1 MIIIERLEEL
11 LKLRKISKRDFL
23 EKIEMNKNQIA
34 LWKQGRSLP
43 KRAVINEIAAL
54 LEVDP
59 EYLTGESDII
69 KKDVPVEYTEQE
81 TQLIEIFR
89 STTERGRLKMIA
101 AIMQIAE
108 EIEKEL
114 ESKSDNIKIG

>member
-34 LWKQGRSLP
+34 LWKQGKSLP
-43 KRAVINEIAAL
+43 KKAVINEIAAL
-54 LEVDP
+54 LDVDP

-69 KKDVPVEYTEQE
+69 KKDVPIEYTEQE
-81 TQLIEIFR
+81 TELIDIFR
-89 STTERGRLKMIA
+89 STTEKGRLKMIA

>member
-1 MIIIERLEEL
+1 MEFTDRLEEI

-23 EKIEMNKNQIA
+23 EKIEMNKNQIQR
-34 LWKQGRSLP
+34 WKKGESLP

-54 LEVDP
+54 LDVDP

-69 KKDVPVEYTEQE
+69 KKDVPIEYTEQE
-81 TQLIEIFR
+81 TELIDIFR
-89 STTERGRLKMIA
+89 STTEKGRLKMIA